1 MSSVLRVG
9 LRKRMAIVAAVLA
22 AASLSACGDDE
33 AEAGGQVATGGWDS
47 IVAAAEEEGSVVL
60 YGGKGEEVLR
70 RVADAFE
77 KKYPNIQA
85 EFVRLTSGELAE
97 RVDEERAATNLG
109 ADVVW
114 NAEIRWQEEH
124 IEAGEVIKPEGPSIE
139 AWNEEDYA
147 SGRVRLSTDPIGIMY
162 NTERVSTPPTDWP
175 DLINDEYKGAIVS
188 IDTVATPTLAFYDFL
203 ETKFGRGYLEDLGR
217 LGVVLQP
224 SSAPSAQSVASGES
238 AVCPY
243 GYSWLA
249 VPLAKEGAPVDIV
262 YPSSGTVTF
271 DQSAVVF
278 NDAPRPNAARVL
290 LDYMMSEEGQL
301 VINGDRQGFSVV
313 PGIDTGLNIDPKL
326 LNVPDWERFDDP
338 ATRQKVE
345 ATVDE
350 LLRG

>member
-1 MSSVLRVG
+1 MLFELRSG
-9 LRKRMAIVAAVLA
+9 LRKRTAFAAALLVL
-22 AASLSACGDDE
+22 ASLSACGDDE
-33 AEAGGQVATGGWDS
+33 AQAGGEVATGGWDS
-47 IVAAAEEEGSVVL
+47 VVAAAEKEGSVVF

-97 RVDEERAATNLG
+97 RVDEERTAGNLG

-114 NAEIRWQEEH
+114 NAEIRWQEKH
-124 IEAGEVIKPEGPSIE
+124 IEAGDVIKPDGPSTDG
-139 AWNEEDYA
+139 WNQEDYA

-162 NTERVSTPPTDWP
+162 NTERVSKPPTDWP
-175 DLINDEYKGAIVS
+175 DLIDDAYRGAIVS

-203 ETKFGRGYLEDLGR
+203 ETKFGREYLEDLGE

-238 AVCPY
+238 AICPY

-249 VPLAKEGAPVDIV
+249 VPLAEQGAPVEIV

-278 NDAPRPNAARVL
+278 NDAPHPNAARVL

-301 VINGDRQGFSVV
+301 VINGDKQGFSVV
-313 PGIDTGLNIDPKL
+313 PGLDTGLDIAPEL
-326 LNVPDWERFDDP
+326 LNVPDWERYDDP
-338 ATRQKVE
+338 AVRQRIE